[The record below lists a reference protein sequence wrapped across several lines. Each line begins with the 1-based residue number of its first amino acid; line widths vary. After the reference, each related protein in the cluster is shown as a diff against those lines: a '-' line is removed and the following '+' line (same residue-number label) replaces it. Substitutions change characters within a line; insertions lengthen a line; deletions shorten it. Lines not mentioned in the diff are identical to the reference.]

1 MDLRPPARLQIC
13 RRKRK
18 SAMSERRQI
27 DKRTV
32 LVIQFHPTGGL
43 LAKHISV
50 RAQLS
55 GSTELALRLTNQFK
69 SVLMDLLGFQVLLE
83 VGAKL

>member
-1 MDLRPPARLQIC
+1 MG
-13 RRKRK
+13 
-18 SAMSERRQI
+18 
-27 DKRTV
+27 V
-32 LVIQFHPTGGL
+32 L

-83 VGAKL
+83 GGAKLLKTFIV